1 MPSTT
6 HVLKGLEGVYV
17 LESSISMIDT
27 EQGAL
32 YYAGYDVRDLV
43 ERSNFEETIFILLNQ
58 RLPTRKEYLEFTS
71 LLRES
76 LELQPLHIETIKHY
90 VSRTDI
96 LSLLSLLMVLEG
108 GGKKGG
114 DPAEKRSGI
123 DAVAKMASFYSAIL
137 RIRSGGEYVP
147 PRGDLNFAENMLY
160 MIDGEVRN
168 ADFARVLDDLLIIHA
183 EHGIPASTFASLVA
197 ASTLSDLYSSI
208 AAGILALKGP
218 LHGGAAEAS
227 YAQAMEIGNPERVR
241 AWLESALSEKRK
253 IMGFGHRVYKMY
265 DPRATIVKKIITGIE
280 NYMDSDVKRLY
291 EITVA
296 LDAYGQEYLAPRGIY
311 PNLDL
316 WTPILYR
323 TIGLPPDSFTALFA
337 VSRSA
342 GWASHILEYW
352 MDNKL
357 IRPLHL
363 YKGQYPKKYI
373 PLELR

>member
-1 MPSTT
+1 
-6 HVLKGLEGVYV
+6 
-17 LESSISMIDT
+17 MIDT